1 MYVVGY
7 YEQLKNRIEE
17 LKVESK
23 DPFFTDY
30 LRKLGERLQ
39 SQKQQMD
46 LVSADLERS
55 YQMYLQRNGET
66 KSATQVAKQ
75 VQESLQPSFQVTL
88 ENAESKTDVTKQPAP
103 QITRPASQGMQP
115 ALQRETKTKKD
126 KEFVV
131 GIGVFSVIGV
141 FFVLTAFV
149 MLGMYFMTGFLKG
162 MLLYVI
168 ALAVWALSEF
178 LVRKRSQ
185 TLSLIFSSIGI
196 AGLYIATMTN
206 FLYLQNFNELATGIV
221 LAGITL
227 LVFVVN
233 RKKELGMIQMAA
245 IAISTWV
252 FAINCNEAIMDV
264 SENSFSI
271 FMTVYLVA
279 SMLLMELILCRMSR
293 KEGTNVGL
301 VTTFGISMGVCVLS
315 CFSFLNEDISIYTA
329 LRIVIVASTVLLSVF
344 AFWMMRTSPVRWA
357 QVYYAVIVS
366 LLMCKSPLD
375 LTVAVLVSLFVVKFL
390 SKDKYLRV
398 CDVALTVLV
407 ALCSLI
413 FVDEIYRYFML
424 GGLLLSIIFIRYW
437 KTCFEIIIT
446 LTAVFFIFINM
457 DNILE
462 MSVVIAVLWLAVVLF
477 NQIDRFRDK
486 WIDIFNLIVLVTL
499 SGCYLALMANPYADY
514 PILYLIPTVLGLG
527 IIAFIFQEKNHWWP
541 AKGLVVSCFLTYMVL
556 VVRFD
561 MDIITSILLMLVG
574 LGSIG
579 FGFAGK
585 DKKQRIY
592 GLVLAMLVCFKI
604 TLFDFQGED
613 ALQKMLLFLAA
624 GIVALIISGIYTI
637 LEKNISK

>member
-1 MYVVGY
+1 MSGY

-17 LKVESK
+17 LKSTSK
-23 DPFFTDY
+23 DLFFTDY
-30 LRKLGERLQ
+30 LCKLEKQLQ
-39 SQKQQMD
+39 AQKQQMD
-46 LVSADLERS
+46 LISADLERS
-55 YQMYLQRNGET
+55 YQIYLQRNSDVIPEQ
-66 KSATQVAKQ
+66 KNVQQPISQPVPQQV
-75 VQESLQPSFQVTL
+75 SQPIP
-88 ENAESKTDVTKQPAP
+88 QPAP
-103 QITRPASQGMQP
+103 QPAPQP
-115 ALQRETKTKKD
+115 TPRKPKKD

-168 ALAVWALSEF
+168 ALVVWALSELF
-178 LVRKRSQ
+178 VRKRSQ

-196 AGLYIATMTN
+196 GGLYIATMTN
-206 FLYLQNFNELATGIV
+206 FLYLQNFNEIVTGIV

-227 LVFVVN
+227 LVFGVN

-245 IAISTWV
+245 VAISTWV
-252 FAINCNEAIMDV
+252 FAINCNESIIDV
-264 SENSFSI
+264 SENSFNI
-271 FMTVYLVA
+271 FMTIYLVA
-279 SMLLMELILCRMSR
+279 SMLLLELILCRMCR
-293 KEGTNVGL
+293 KEGHNIGL
-301 VTTFGISMGVCVLS
+301 VTTFGISMGICVLS
-315 CFSFLNEDISIYTA
+315 CFSCLDADISVYTI
-329 LRIVIVASTVLLSVF
+329 LRIIIVVSSVLLGML
-344 AFWMMRTSPVRWA
+344 AFWMVRTSPVRWT

-366 LLMCKSPLD
+366 LLMCSSPLD
-375 LTVAVLVSLFVVKFL
+375 FTIALLTSLLVVKL
-390 SKDKYLRV
+390 LNDEKYLRV
-398 CDVALTVLV
+398 CDISLTLLT

-413 FVDEIYRYFML
+413 FVDEIYRYIL
-424 GGLLLSIIFIRYW
+424 LAGLLLSILFIRYW
-437 KTCFEIIIT
+437 KTCYEIIVT
-446 LTAVFFIFINM
+446 VTTVLFIFINM

-462 MSVVIAVLWLAVVLF
+462 SSVVIAVLWLAVVLF
-477 NQIDRFRDK
+477 NQIERFRDK
-486 WIDIFNLIVLVTL
+486 WIDIFNLIVLVML
-499 SGCYLALMANPYADY
+499 SGCYLALLADPYEDIR
-514 PILYLIPTVLGLG
+514 ILYLIPTVLGLG

-541 AKGLVVSCFLTYMVL
+541 AKGLVVSGFLTYMVL

-561 MDIITSILLMLVG
+561 MDIITSIVLMLVG

-592 GLVLAMLVCFKI
+592 GLVLSMLVCFKI

-613 ALQKMLLFLAA
+613 MLQKMLLFLVA